1 MWITKKTYE
10 ELVENNKALKK
21 MNLSLMS
28 DYNALSKENFELA
41 KKLHELEGYK
51 KPRKRTT
58 TKKDFVKKTTTTKP
72 RTKKEDK

>member
-41 KKLHELEGYK
+41 KKVQELGYYK
-51 KPRKRTT
+51 KPRKTT
-58 TKKDFVKKTTTTKP
+58 SKDNVVKKTNTRKP
-72 RTKKEDK
+72 RTKKEEK